1 MATKG
6 LKRFECRRTGY
17 FNINSSVITTA
28 IPLARPRK
36 ARWFQIHHEDCFI
49 LNSKIFKS
57 ILIADSLMAGLNRY
71 CMIWNNFFK
80 PIEVLNC
87 DIRGDKVQNVL
98 WQVQNLPI
106 FFFLKKCHHFLW
118 YQQFKLGF
126 SRGYS

>member
-36 ARWFQIHHEDCFI
+36 ARSFQIHHEDCFI
-49 LNSKIFKS
+49 LNGKIFKS
-57 ILIADSLMAGLNRY
+57 ILIGDSLMAGLNRY
-71 CMIWNNFFK
+71 CKIWNNFFK

-106 FFFLKKCHHFLW
+106 FLFLKKCHHFLW